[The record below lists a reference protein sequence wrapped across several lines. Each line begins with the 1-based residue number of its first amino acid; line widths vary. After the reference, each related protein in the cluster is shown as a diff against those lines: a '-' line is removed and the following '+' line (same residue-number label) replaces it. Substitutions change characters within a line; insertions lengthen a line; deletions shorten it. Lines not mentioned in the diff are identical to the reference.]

1 MGPLKVLSALAWKRL
16 HCTHSESACWDLPI
30 FPTHYYY
37 SSCNKKPHCSIQS
50 PNLKIRINETHKMWK
65 RPPNGEWSRE
75 VLKDTLMVMQGFN
88 ENQKFSAD
96 QPSLTHG
103 GTARLPFHN
112 TFVSFLLCFSPLLSL
127 LSNPKGP
134 SKVQFGLT
142 YNSDVATEALHSL
155 KFKISFFFFNWS

>member
-1 MGPLKVLSALAWKRL
+1 ML
-16 HCTHSESACWDLPI
+16 T
-30 FPTHYYY
+30 
-37 SSCNKKPHCSIQS
+37 
-50 PNLKIRINETHKMWK
+50 
-65 RPPNGEWSRE
+65 
-75 VLKDTLMVMQGFN
+75 VMQGFN

-155 KFKISFFFFNWS
+155 KFKNFLFFFLTEVRQVRTGTLATQRFLEVFFKML

>member
-1 MGPLKVLSALAWKRL
+1 M
-16 HCTHSESACWDLPI
+16 
-30 FPTHYYY
+30 
-37 SSCNKKPHCSIQS
+37 
-50 PNLKIRINETHKMWK
+50 
-65 RPPNGEWSRE
+65 
-75 VLKDTLMVMQGFN
+75 LMVMQGFN

-155 KFKISFFFFNWS
+155 KFKISFFFLTEVRQVRPGTLATQRFLEGFFKML